1 LAFGIQWDE
10 QRSRMLIIIESE
22 GDDLRIQGGEVGG
35 VLDEVSDCVIACI
48 HFEGERISFHVDEA
62 KII

>member
-1 LAFGIQWDE
+1 
-10 QRSRMLIIIESE
+10 MVIIIESE

-48 HFEGERISFHVDEA
+48 HFMGERISFHVDEA
-62 KII
+62 QFL